1 VGIILEFIPSL
12 LAALAFDFFLYATGS
27 IVLRAVSFGFY
38 KSKIYSYREF
48 KALKSN
54 KGFLKQYLVGIV
66 FYIVIIIT
74 IVWFN

>member
-1 VGIILEFIPSL
+1 MRRNKWEFISSL
-12 LAALAFDFFLYATGS
+12 LTAIA
-27 IVLRAVSFGFY
+27 FGFY
-38 KSKIYSYREF
+38 KSKIFSYREF

-54 KGFLKQYLVGIV
+54 KGFLKKYLDGIV